1 MICDKCKKKIDTYP
15 CYICGYEG
23 KESEKQV
30 SSFSFTDIIDQVFH
44 PPYQDDSK
52 KELLIIFLS
61 CVIGFI
67 IFLANLLFFKG
78 KNLTLMASY
87 GINPYVQ
94 LLVAIVFGTF
104 FYYHRKVSCLTSS
117 LLTTQSLPVTRRS
130 IRRHTITCPLS
141 NSHIDRN
148 LKRIGN
154 SRSFFISI
162 LFSLLFHEVD
172 SEFRVVLEYAC
183 EILRIEERFREIDV
197 LLLYEAEHLLDSLL
211 RYIKL

>member
-1 MICDKCKKKIDTYP
+1 MVCDKCKKKIDTYP

-23 KESEKQV
+23 KESKKQV
-30 SSFSFTDIIDQVFH
+30 SSFSVTDIIDQVFH

-104 FYYHRKVSCLTSS
+104 FYYHRNVSCLTSF
-117 LLTTQSLPVTRRS
+117 VTCVVIS
-130 IRRHTITCPLS
+130 AF
-141 NSHIDRN
+141 N
-148 LKRIGN
+148 
-154 SRSFFISI
+154 FFITALMLFRATYSFVYLI
-162 LFSLLFHEVD
+162 LIYYLFMKFFFTFFMKKISSYWLIPTIFVYYAINYFLISLTL
-172 SEFRVVLEYAC
+172 
-183 EILRIEERFREIDV
+183 I
-197 LLLYEAEHLLDSLL
+197 LLYC
-211 RYIKL
+211 

>member
-1 MICDKCKKKIDTYP
+1 MVCDKCKKKIDTYP

-67 IFLANLLFFKG
+67 IFLTNLLFFKG

-104 FYYHRKVSCLTSS
+104 FYYHRKVSCLTSF
-117 LLTTQSLPVTRRS
+117 VTCVVIS
-130 IRRHTITCPLS
+130 AF
-141 NSHIDRN
+141 N
-148 LKRIGN
+148 
-154 SRSFFISI
+154 FFITALMLFRATYSFVYLI
-162 LFSLLFHEVD
+162 LIYYLFMKVFFTFFMKKISSYWLIPTIFVYYAINYFLISLTL
-172 SEFRVVLEYAC
+172 
-183 EILRIEERFREIDV
+183 I
-197 LLLYEAEHLLDSLL
+197 LLYC
-211 RYIKL
+211 